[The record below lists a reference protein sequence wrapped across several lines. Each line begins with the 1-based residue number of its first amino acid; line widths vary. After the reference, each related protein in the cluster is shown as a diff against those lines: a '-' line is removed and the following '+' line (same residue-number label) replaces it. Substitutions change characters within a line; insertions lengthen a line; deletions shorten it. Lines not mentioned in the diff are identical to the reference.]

1 MTSQL
6 NRLIGESKTK
16 FHPFHAFVVHD
27 PDLQWNALEGVRVL
41 LETNFNATDQVE
53 YQITRT
59 YIMCNTENNDTQER
73 MGSFYAG
80 LRNPAITQDFQ
91 LFNRQLFVNRVHILL
106 ENVNEQLLYNGRDT
120 KWEFESLQ
128 SVVINVQ
135 STIFRT
141 HQILRDQNLQGRI
154 RKFRQTFELQ

>member
-1 MTSQL
+1 
-6 NRLIGESKTK
+6 
-16 FHPFHAFVVHD
+16 
-27 PDLQWNALEGVRVL
+27 
-41 LETNFNATDQVE
+41 
-53 YQITRT
+53 
-59 YIMCNTENNDTQER
+59 MCNTENNDTQER

-128 SVVINVQ
+128 SVIINVQ